1 MKMLLLLSFLA
12 LVHLMASVSKG
23 KEIYA
28 KYCVSCHVKGKYLA
42 QNKKAKEWKKL
53 LKADALDRLHQDKN
67 ISLPY
72 FKTQAFEDDKVH
84 LKALLQRY
92 SKDRGSHNSC
102 Y

>member
-1 MKMLLLLSFLA
+1 MKAFWLLSFLI
-12 LVHLMASVSKG
+12 LHLEASVSKG
-23 KEIYA
+23 KETYA
-28 KYCVSCHVKGKYLA
+28 KHCASCHVEGKYFA

-53 LKADALDRLHQDKN
+53 LKADDLDRLHLNKN

-72 FKTQAFEDDKVH
+72 FKSQAFEDDKTH
-84 LKALLQRY
+84 LKALLQKY